1 MLESYMTTV
10 LSRLTSQKIKMIV
23 PITEYDIVFMS
34 YDEPNADENYADLLT
49 KAPWAKRSH
58 GVKGSD
64 ACHKAAAALAET
76 HRFITVDADNIVRD
90 DFFNI
95 ALDTNRFGPHDVI
108 SWAGKNVV
116 NGLVYGNGGIKCWP
130 KKVVEQMQ
138 THEAASSSNPS
149 SQVDFCWDINYHQ
162 MNNVYSDVHNNATPY
177 QAYRAGFRE
186 GVKLTL
192 ADGQTVDSRALRAKV
207 HYKNYQRLLV
217 WMSVGTETQN
227 GLWAMYGTRLGCFLT
242 NLARDKFDYVNV
254 ADFDWHDKYWA
265 NEVAPQF
272 ATNPDTSCP
281 RSGYKWNA
289 AALQQETIRLGQ
301 VLRQQLDLEVA
312 DLDEHASKF
321 FKATYVNPNR
331 LGPMIKES
339 QVLAGVGDNNE

>member
-1 MLESYMTTV
+1 M
-10 LSRLTSQKIKMIV
+10 KI
-23 PITEYDIVFMS
+23 PITEFDIVFMS

-76 HRFITVDADNIVRD
+76 DRFITIDADNIVRD

-95 ALDTNRFGPHDVI
+95 ELDDKHFGELDVI
-108 SWAGKNVV
+108 SWAGKNVI

-130 KKVVEQMQ
+130 KVVVEQMK
-138 THEAASSSNPS
+138 THEAASGNNPS

-162 MNNVYSDVHNNATPY
+162 MNNVYSDVHNNASPY

-186 GVKLTL
+186 GVKLSL
-192 ADGQTVDSRALRAKV
+192 WDGVTVDSRQLKKQV
-207 HYKNYQRLLV
+207 HPKNYQRLLV
-217 WMSVGTETQN
+217 WTSVGRDAKH
-227 GLWAMYGTRLGCFLT
+227 GLWAMYGARLGCYLA
-242 NLARDKFDYVNV
+242 NLKRDEFNFVDVR
-254 ADFDWHDKYWA
+254 DFDWHDQYWNNVIA
-265 NEVAPQF
+265 KRFQDNTDSACIK
-272 ATNPDTSCP
+272 T
-281 RSGYKWNA
+281 GHKWNKHQLWRA
-289 AALQQETIRLGQ
+289 TVDLGNI
-301 VLRQQLDLEVA
+301 LRQELGLEIA
-312 DLDEHASKF
+312 DLDDMGSKF

-339 QVLAGVGDNNE
+339 QVIEGVIGE